1 MNFKNSLKS
10 ALIILS
16 VYLLHLFSLPL
27 IIAILLPIGVWGV
40 SEEYTSKVKYKEY
53 LRSISGT
60 CFFCYNNRSD
70 SRSYIEESILP
81 RLAPEIK
88 IIFLDGRTPE
98 SDFQSGNIS
107 KFLYDLKDK
116 RGFPYLLK
124 VKDDCIIDQS
134 INNEFYNT
142 MNQNKYL
149 EQFMERIHSFYD
161 SN

>member
-1 MNFKNSLKS
+1 MNVKNSLKL

-40 SEEYTSKVKYKEY
+40 SEEHTSKIKYKEY

-70 SRSYIEESILP
+70 SQSYIEENILP

-98 SDFQSGNIS
+98 SDFQSGYIS
-107 KFLYDLKDK
+107 KFLYDIKDK
-116 RGFPYLLK
+116 RGFPYLLI
-124 VKDDCIIDQS
+124 VKDGCIIDKS

-142 MNQNKYL
+142 MNQNKDL
-149 EQFMERIHSFYD
+149 DQLMEKMHSFYH
-161 SN
+161 SI